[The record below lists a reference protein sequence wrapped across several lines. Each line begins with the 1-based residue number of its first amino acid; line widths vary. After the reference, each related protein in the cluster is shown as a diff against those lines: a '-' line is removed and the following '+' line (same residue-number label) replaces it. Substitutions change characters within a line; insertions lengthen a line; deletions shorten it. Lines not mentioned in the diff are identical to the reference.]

1 MFGKV
6 SARDVTP
13 AGLQRSAKAPQAKT
27 ATPQQEDDLLVQQT
41 LRNIVDKH
49 KALFTKSHRD
59 STNNAMMLTI
69 ALEGVARVIAQ
80 ERSDPAIQP
89 AIQQKLFEL
98 YRSDLQTQPGTAG
111 NMSRTMQLAQAL
123 IKDNPV
129 ARYMHKE
136 MRVEEAAKS
145 IQDMAR
151 QAGNM
156 NAVKMF
162 GLLNERFQSE
172 LASYT
177 RQD

>member
-59 STNNAMMLTI
+59 STNAMMLTI
-69 ALEGVARVIAQ
+69 ALEGVARVIAH
-80 ERSDPAIQP
+80 ELSDPAIQP

-129 ARYMHKE
+129 VRYMHKE

-156 NAVKMF
+156 NAVKML